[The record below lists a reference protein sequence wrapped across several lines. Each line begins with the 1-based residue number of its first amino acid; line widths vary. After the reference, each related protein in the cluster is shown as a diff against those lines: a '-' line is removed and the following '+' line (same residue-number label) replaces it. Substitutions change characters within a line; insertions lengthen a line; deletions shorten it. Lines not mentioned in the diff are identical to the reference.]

1 MSESIFR
8 SHFQAEKQVIQQGD
22 NNTQN
27 IIVKTE
33 INYGDDPEEEKVAAT
48 INENSPYLG
57 LVAFTANDANLFYG
71 RKKVIND
78 LLKELEK
85 ENLIFLLGASGS
97 GKSSLVQA
105 GLIPALSAKYKPNFS
120 NLSMVPNDDPFF
132 SFYLQVANF
141 ISQSPTDYKQSEAQ
155 VALPPQDNI
164 TAAVEYLEKV
174 ITTLKKKPESLW
186 LIFIDQ
192 FEEIL
197 TQSQDNKGCLF
208 IQSLGNLI
216 SYLQRTNN
224 SSVKIVL
231 TMRTDFLDQ
240 FMHTFPDFVVTIQSD
255 GRKPFSYITPMAD
268 RELKLVIKN
277 PAATHGVNVDLNLIE
292 EIIEDFRG
300 ESRSLP
306 LLQYTLDLL
315 WQKDDLSDRLLDY
328 ATYED
333 LGGVGGALQQQA
345 EKIYQHFES
354 QGQGKAVESIFVQLV
369 TITSDGKRVSKR
381 KNKSGFND
389 ELGKIV
395 DELVKK
401 YRLLVSGRQ
410 EGMVEIAHEAL
421 IGSWQRLQDWI
432 TKYEKE
438 IILERQLKEA
448 AESWW
453 KDKADEKKAISE
465 LWTGSKLTQVGNLL
479 KAKSLPDLN
488 ALRNYFG
495 DVTVEFMRASR
506 EYQQRLQKAETERK
520 QREVNTELS
529 LANSLSGYSLY
540 LFNEG
545 GKDLEAFV
553 EAIKAGKILQ
563 KHKASNTQVMDAL
576 QKILVEG
583 REYNR
588 LKGYNGEV
596 DSVSFS
602 SDGKIL
608 ATGSSDTTIKLWD
621 VETGQE
627 IRTLKGHNG
636 HVYSASF
643 SSDGKTLASG
653 SEDTTIKLW
662 NLETGQEIRTLKGHN
677 GHVYSVSFSS
687 DGKTLASGSEDKTIK
702 LWNVETG
709 QEIRTLK
716 GYNGHVYSVSFSSD
730 GKTLASG
737 SEDKTIKL
745 WNVETGQEIRTLKGY
760 NGEVDSVSF
769 SSDGKTLASLDNRN
783 SFEIKLWDV
792 ETGETIRTLTGHNNS
807 VLSVS
812 FSSDGKTLASGS
824 HDNTIKLW
832 NVETGQEIRTLKGHN
847 SSVGSVS
854 FSSDGKTLASGDG
867 GTIKLWNLETEREI
881 RTLKGNNASISSVS
895 FSSDGKT
902 LASGDGGTIKLW
914 NVETG
919 KEIRTLKG
927 HNSEHNRK
935 VEFTRDGQFDVETGE
950 EIRTPIGYNEYFY
963 SISFSPDGKT
973 LATGSS
979 DKTIKLW
986 NVETGQEIRTL
997 SGHNDSVDSVSFSS
1011 DGKTLATGSRDKTIK
1026 LWNVET
1032 GQEIRTL
1039 TGHNSNVNSVS
1050 FSPDGKTLATGSS
1063 DNTIKLWDV
1072 ETGQE
1077 IRTLSGHN
1085 GTVDSVSFS
1094 PDGKTLASGSE
1105 DTTIK
1110 LWNVETGKEIRTLKG
1125 HNDVVRSVSFSSDG
1139 KTLASGSKDKT
1150 IKLWNVETGK
1160 EIRTLTGHNSTVTS
1174 VSFSPD
1180 GKTLA
1185 TGSSDG
1191 TIKLWN
1197 GEYGWGLDGLMG
1209 RSCAWVRAYLHN
1221 PNSDARE
1228 EDRYL
1233 CDGIGGK

>member
-141 ISQSPTDYKQSEAQ
+141 ISQSPTDYKQSETQ

-208 IQSLGNLI
+208 IQSLENLI

-255 GRKPFSYITPMAD
+255 GRKPFSYITPMTD

-277 PAATHGVNVDLNLIE
+277 PAATHGINVDLDLIE

-328 ATYED
+328 DTYKN

-465 LWTGSKLTQVGNLL
+465 LWTGSKLTQVSNLL

-506 EYQQRLQKAETERK
+506 EYQQRLQKAEAERK

-545 GKDLEAFV
+545 GKDLEALV

-563 KHKASNTQVMDAL
+563 KHKASNTKVIDAL

-588 LKGYNGEV
+588 LKGH
-596 DSVSFS
+596 
-602 SDGKIL
+602 DG
-608 ATGSSDTTIKLWD
+608 S
-621 VETGQE
+621 
-627 IRTLKGHNG
+627 
-636 HVYSASF
+636 
-643 SSDGKTLASG
+643 
-653 SEDTTIKLW
+653 
-662 NLETGQEIRTLKGHN
+662 
-677 GHVYSVSFSS
+677 VYSVSFSS
-687 DGKTLASGSEDKTIK
+687 DGKTLATGSEDKTIK

-709 QEIRTLK
+709 QEIRTLT
-716 GYNGHVYSVSFSSD
+716 GHNDHVSSVSFSPD
-730 GKTLASG
+730 GKTLATG
-737 SEDKTIKL
+737 SWDKTIKL
-745 WNVETGQEIRTLKGY
+745 WNVETGQEICTLSGHNY
-760 NGEVDSVSF
+760 SVS
-769 SSDGKTLASLDNRN
+769 
-783 SFEIKLWDV
+783 
-792 ETGETIRTLTGHNNS
+792 S
-807 VLSVS
+807 V
-812 FSSDGKTLASGS
+812 
-824 HDNTIKLW
+824 
-832 NVETGQEIRTLKGHN
+832 
-847 SSVGSVS
+847 
-854 FSSDGKTLASGDG
+854 
-867 GTIKLWNLETEREI
+867 
-881 RTLKGNNASISSVS
+881 
-895 FSSDGKT
+895 
-902 LASGDGGTIKLW
+902 
-914 NVETG
+914 
-919 KEIRTLKG
+919 
-927 HNSEHNRK
+927 
-935 VEFTRDGQFDVETGE
+935 
-950 EIRTPIGYNEYFY
+950 
-963 SISFSPDGKT
+963 SFSPDGKT
-973 LATGSS
+973 LATGGW

-997 SGHNDSVDSVSFSS
+997 SGHNYSVNSVSFSN
-1011 DGKTLATGSRDKTIK
+1011 DGKTLATGSSDNTIK
-1026 LWNVET
+1026 LWDVET

-1039 TGHNSNVNSVS
+1039 TGHNESVYSVS
-1050 FSPDGKTLATGSS
+1050 FSNDGKTLATGSSDNTIKLWDVETGQEIRTLTGHNESVYSVSFSSDGKTLATGSS

-1085 GTVDSVSFS
+1085 EGV
-1094 PDGKTLASGSE
+1094 
-1105 DTTIK
+1105 
-1110 LWNVETGKEIRTLKG
+1110 N
-1125 HNDVVRSVSFSSDG
+1125 SVSFSSDG
-1139 KTLASGSKDKT
+1139 KTLATGSYDRT
-1150 IKLWNVETGK
+1150 IKLWDVETGQ
-1160 EIRTLTGHNSTVTS
+1160 EIRTLSGHNDASVYS

-1185 TGSSDG
+1185 TGSYDRTIKLWNVETGQEIRTLSGHNEIVNSVSFSSDGKTLATGSYDRTIKLWDVETGQEIRTLSGHNETVNSVSFSPDGKTLATGSWDKTIKLWDVETGQEIRTLSGHNYSVNSVSFSNDGKTLVSGSDDGTIKLWNVETGQEICTLSGHNYSVNSASFSNDGKTLATGSRDDTIKLWNVETGEEIRTLSGHNGYVNSVSFSPDGKTLATGSDDSTIKLWNVETGQEIRTLSGHNYSVNSVSFSNDGKTLATGSGDG

-1197 GEYGWGLDGLMG
+1197 GEYGWGLDALMG
-1209 RSCAWVRAYLHN
+1209 RSCDRVRAYLHN
-1221 PNSDARE
+1221 PNSDVRE
-1228 EDRYL
+1228 EDRHL

>member
-27 IIVKTE
+27 IYVKTE

-105 GLIPALSAKYKPNFS
+105 GLIPALSAKYKPNLS

-197 TQSQDNKGCLF
+197 TQSQDNNGCLF
-208 IQSLGNLI
+208 IQSLENLI

-292 EIIEDFRG
+292 NILEDFRG

-328 ATYED
+328 DTYKN

-563 KHKASNTQVMDAL
+563 KHNASNTKVIDAL
-576 QKILVEG
+576 QKILIEG

-588 LKGYNGEV
+588 L
-596 DSVSFS
+596 
-602 SDGKIL
+602 L
-608 ATGSSDTTIKLWD
+608 
-621 VETGQE
+621 
-627 IRTLKGHNG
+627 GHN
-636 HVYSASF
+636 
-643 SSDGKTLASG
+643 D
-653 SEDTTIKLW
+653 
-662 NLETGQEIRTLKGHN
+662 
-677 GHVYSVSFSS
+677 
-687 DGKTLASGSEDKTIK
+687 
-702 LWNVETG
+702 
-709 QEIRTLK
+709 
-716 GYNGHVYSVSFSSD
+716 
-730 GKTLASG
+730 
-737 SEDKTIKL
+737 
-745 WNVETGQEIRTLKGY
+745 
-760 NGEVDSVSF
+760 
-769 SSDGKTLASLDNRN
+769 
-783 SFEIKLWDV
+783 
-792 ETGETIRTLTGHNNS
+792 S

-812 FSSDGKTLASGS
+812 FSPDGKTLASGS

-832 NVETGQEIRTLKGHN
+832 NVETGEEIRTLTGHN
-847 SSVGSVS
+847 EGVNSVS
-854 FSSDGKTLASGDG
+854 FSSDGKTLATGSFEN
-867 GTIKLWNLETEREI
+867 TIKLWNLETGQEI
-881 RTLKGNNASISSVS
+881 STLSGHNASISRVS
-895 FSSDGKT
+895 FS
-902 LASGDGGTIKLW
+902 
-914 NVETG
+914 
-919 KEIRTLKG
+919 R
-927 HNSEHNRK
+927 
-935 VEFTRDGQFDVETGE
+935 
-950 EIRTPIGYNEYFY
+950 
-963 SISFSPDGKT
+963 DGKT

-997 SGHNDSVDSVSFSS
+997 TGHNDSISSVSFSP
-1011 DGKTLATGSRDKTIK
+1011 DGKTLATGSYDNTIK

-1039 TGHNSNVNSVS
+1039 TGHNYSVFSVSFSPDGKTLASGSHDNTIKLWNVETGEEIRTLSRHNGGVNSVSFSNDGKTLATGSADKTIKLWDVETGEEIRTLSGHNDRVWSVNFSPDGKTLATGSSDKTIKLWNIQTGREIRTLSGHNASISSVSFSSDGKTLASGSFNRTIKLWNGSTCQEILTLFGHDGHVNSVSFSSDGKTLAFDSGDNTIKLWNVETGQEIRTLTGHNGNVNSVS
-1050 FSPDGKTLATGSS
+1050 FSSDGKTLATGSS
-1063 DNTIKLWDV
+1063 DNTIKLWNVETGKEIRTLTGHYGGFGSVSFSSDGKTLASDSGDNTIKLWNV

-1085 GTVDSVSFS
+1085 DRISSVSFS
-1094 PDGKTLASGSE
+1094 LDGKTLASGS
-1105 DTTIK
+1105 
-1110 LWNVETGKEIRTLKG
+1110 
-1125 HNDVVRSVSFSSDG
+1125 S
-1139 KTLASGSKDKT
+1139 DKT

-1160 EIRTLTGHNSTVTS
+1160 EIRTLTGHNGNVNSVSFSSDGKTLATGSWDNTIKLWNVETGKEIRTLTGHNDSVWS

-1185 TGSSDG
+1185 TGSSDE

-1209 RSCAWVRAYLHN
+1209 RSCDRVRAYLHN

>member
-208 IQSLGNLI
+208 IQSLENLI

-292 EIIEDFRG
+292 KIIEDFRG

-328 ATYED
+328 DTYKN

-576 QKILVEG
+576 QKILIEG

-662 NLETGQEIRTLKGHN
+662 NLETGQEIRTLKGH
-677 GHVYSVSFSS
+677 
-687 DGKTLASGSEDKTIK
+687 
-702 LWNVETG
+702 
-709 QEIRTLK
+709 
-716 GYNGHVYSVSFSSD
+716 NGHVYSVSFSSD

-914 NVETG
+914 NLETG
-919 KEIRTLKG
+919 QEIRTLKG

-1011 DGKTLATGSRDKTIK
+1011 DGKTLATGSSDRTIK
-1026 LWNVET
+1026 LWDVET

-1039 TGHNSNVNSVS
+1039 TGHNHYVNSVS
-1050 FSPDGKTLATGSS
+1050 FSPDGKTLATGS
-1063 DNTIKLWDV
+1063 
-1072 ETGQE
+1072 
-1077 IRTLSGHN
+1077 
-1085 GTVDSVSFS
+1085 
-1094 PDGKTLASGSE
+1094 E
-1105 DTTIK
+1105 DKTIK
-1110 LWNVETGKEIRTLKG
+1110 LWNVETGKEIGTLKG
-1125 HNDVVRSVSFSSDG
+1125 HNETVNSVSFSPDG
-1139 KTLASGSKDKT
+1139 KTLATGSYDKT

-1160 EIRTLTGHNSTVTS
+1160 EIRTLSGHDGSVYT

-1185 TGSSDG
+1185 TGSDDG

-1197 GEYGWGLDGLMG
+1197 GEYGWGLDALMG
-1209 RSCAWVRAYLHN
+1209 RSCDRVRAYLHN

>member
-197 TQSQDNKGCLF
+197 TQSQDNNGCLF
-208 IQSLGNLI
+208 IQSLENLI

-292 EIIEDFRG
+292 KIIEDFRG

-328 ATYED
+328 DTYKN

-465 LWTGSKLTQVGNLL
+465 LWTGSKLTQVSNLL

-506 EYQQRLQKAETERK
+506 EYQQRLQKAEAERK

-563 KHKASNTQVMDAL
+563 KHNASNTKVIDAL

-588 LKGYNGEV
+588 LKGHDGSVY
-596 DSVSFS
+596 SVSFS
-602 SDGKIL
+602 SDGKTL
-608 ATGSSDTTIKLWD
+608 ATGSGDNTIKLWN

-627 IRTLKGHNG
+627 IRTLTGHNEGVNSVSFSSDGKTLATGSFEKTIKLWNLETGQEIRTLFGHTYFYSVSFSPDGNTLASGSFDGTIKLWNVETGQEIRTLSGHNG
-636 HVYSASF
+636 ASVYSVSF
-643 SSDGKTLASG
+643 SPDGKTLASG

-716 GYNGHVYSVSFSSD
+716 GHDELVTSV
-730 GKTLASG
+730 
-737 SEDKTIKL
+737 
-745 WNVETGQEIRTLKGY
+745 N
-760 NGEVDSVSF
+760 
-769 SSDGKTLASLDNRN
+769 
-783 SFEIKLWDV
+783 
-792 ETGETIRTLTGHNNS
+792 
-807 VLSVS
+807 
-812 FSSDGKTLASGS
+812 
-824 HDNTIKLW
+824 
-832 NVETGQEIRTLKGHN
+832 
-847 SSVGSVS
+847 
-854 FSSDGKTLASGDG
+854 
-867 GTIKLWNLETEREI
+867 
-881 RTLKGNNASISSVS
+881 
-895 FSSDGKT
+895 
-902 LASGDGGTIKLW
+902 
-914 NVETG
+914 
-919 KEIRTLKG
+919 
-927 HNSEHNRK
+927 
-935 VEFTRDGQFDVETGE
+935 
-950 EIRTPIGYNEYFY
+950 
-963 SISFSPDGKT
+963 FSPDGKT
-973 LATGSS
+973 L
-979 DKTIKLW
+979 
-986 NVETGQEIRTL
+986 V
-997 SGHNDSVDSVSFSS
+997 
-1011 DGKTLATGSRDKTIK
+1011 
-1026 LWNVET
+1026 
-1032 GQEIRTL
+1032 
-1039 TGHNSNVNSVS
+1039 
-1050 FSPDGKTLATGSS
+1050 
-1063 DNTIKLWDV
+1063 
-1072 ETGQE
+1072 
-1077 IRTLSGHN
+1077 
-1085 GTVDSVSFS
+1085 
-1094 PDGKTLASGSE
+1094 SGSY
-1105 DTTIK
+1105 D
-1110 LWNVETGKEIRTLKG
+1110 
-1125 HNDVVRSVSFSSDG
+1125 S
-1139 KTLASGSKDKT
+1139 
-1150 IKLWNVETGK
+1150 
-1160 EIRTLTGHNSTVTS
+1160 
-1174 VSFSPD
+1174 
-1180 GKTLA
+1180 
-1185 TGSSDG
+1185 

-1197 GEYGWGLDGLMG
+1197 GSNGWDLDALME
-1209 RSCAWVRAYLHN
+1209 RSCDWVRVYLHN
-1221 PNSDARE
+1221 PNSGVRE
-1228 EDRYL
+1228 EDRHL
-1233 CDGIGGK
+1233 CDGIGGKSSVSGF

>member
-240 FMHTFPDFVVTIQSD
+240 FMNTFPDFVVTIQSD

-292 EIIEDFRG
+292 KIIEDFRG
-300 ESRSLP
+300 ESQSLP

-506 EYQQRLQKAETERK
+506 EYQQRLQKAEAERK

-529 LANSLSGYSLY
+529 LANSLSGYSLH
-540 LFNEG
+540 LFNEE
-545 GKDLEAFV
+545 GKELDAIV

-563 KHKASNTQVMDAL
+563 KHNASNT
-576 QKILVEG
+576 K
-583 REYNR
+583 
-588 LKGYNGEV
+588 
-596 DSVSFS
+596 
-602 SDGKIL
+602 
-608 ATGSSDTTIKLWD
+608 
-621 VETGQE
+621 
-627 IRTLKGHNG
+627 
-636 HVYSASF
+636 
-643 SSDGKTLASG
+643 
-653 SEDTTIKLW
+653 
-662 NLETGQEIRTLKGHN
+662 
-677 GHVYSVSFSS
+677 
-687 DGKTLASGSEDKTIK
+687 
-702 LWNVETG
+702 
-709 QEIRTLK
+709 
-716 GYNGHVYSVSFSSD
+716 
-730 GKTLASG
+730 
-737 SEDKTIKL
+737 
-745 WNVETGQEIRTLKGY
+745 
-760 NGEVDSVSF
+760 
-769 SSDGKTLASLDNRN
+769 
-783 SFEIKLWDV
+783 
-792 ETGETIRTLTGHNNS
+792 
-807 VLSVS
+807 
-812 FSSDGKTLASGS
+812 
-824 HDNTIKLW
+824 
-832 NVETGQEIRTLKGHN
+832 
-847 SSVGSVS
+847 
-854 FSSDGKTLASGDG
+854 
-867 GTIKLWNLETEREI
+867 
-881 RTLKGNNASISSVS
+881 
-895 FSSDGKT
+895 
-902 LASGDGGTIKLW
+902 
-914 NVETG
+914 
-919 KEIRTLKG
+919 
-927 HNSEHNRK
+927 
-935 VEFTRDGQFDVETGE
+935 
-950 EIRTPIGYNEYFY
+950 
-963 SISFSPDGKT
+963 
-973 LATGSS
+973 
-979 DKTIKLW
+979 
-986 NVETGQEIRTL
+986 
-997 SGHNDSVDSVSFSS
+997 
-1011 DGKTLATGSRDKTIK
+1011 
-1026 LWNVET
+1026 
-1032 GQEIRTL
+1032 
-1039 TGHNSNVNSVS
+1039 
-1050 FSPDGKTLATGSS
+1050 
-1063 DNTIKLWDV
+1063 
-1072 ETGQE
+1072 
-1077 IRTLSGHN
+1077 
-1085 GTVDSVSFS
+1085 
-1094 PDGKTLASGSE
+1094 
-1105 DTTIK
+1105 
-1110 LWNVETGKEIRTLKG
+1110 
-1125 HNDVVRSVSFSSDG
+1125 
-1139 KTLASGSKDKT
+1139 
-1150 IKLWNVETGK
+1150 
-1160 EIRTLTGHNSTVTS
+1160 
-1174 VSFSPD
+1174 
-1180 GKTLA
+1180 
-1185 TGSSDG
+1185 
-1191 TIKLWN
+1191 
-1197 GEYGWGLDGLMG
+1197 
-1209 RSCAWVRAYLHN
+1209 
-1221 PNSDARE
+1221 
-1228 EDRYL
+1228 
-1233 CDGIGGK
+1233 

>member
-197 TQSQDNKGCLF
+197 TQSQDNNGCLF
-208 IQSLGNLI
+208 IQSLENLI

-255 GRKPFSYITPMAD
+255 GRKPFSYITPMTD

-292 EIIEDFRG
+292 KIIEDFRG

-328 ATYED
+328 DTYKN

-465 LWTGSKLTQVGNLL
+465 LWTGSKLTQVSNLL

-540 LFNEG
+540 LFNEE
-545 GKDLEAFV
+545 GKELDAIV

-563 KHKASNTQVMDAL
+563 KHNASNTKVIDAL
-576 QKILVEG
+576 QKIMNEG
-583 REYNR
+583 RESNR
-588 LKGYNGEV
+588 LVGHNGSV
-596 DSVSFS
+596 NSVSFS
-602 SDGKIL
+602 P
-608 ATGSSDTTIKLWD
+608 
-621 VETGQE
+621 
-627 IRTLKGHNG
+627 
-636 HVYSASF
+636 
-643 SSDGKTLASG
+643 DGKTLVSG
-653 SEDTTIKLW
+653 SD
-662 NLETGQEIRTLKGHN
+662 
-677 GHVYSVSFSS
+677 
-687 DGKTLASGSEDKTIK
+687 
-702 LWNVETG
+702 
-709 QEIRTLK
+709 
-716 GYNGHVYSVSFSSD
+716 
-730 GKTLASG
+730 
-737 SEDKTIKL
+737 
-745 WNVETGQEIRTLKGY
+745 
-760 NGEVDSVSF
+760 
-769 SSDGKTLASLDNRN
+769 
-783 SFEIKLWDV
+783 
-792 ETGETIRTLTGHNNS
+792 
-807 VLSVS
+807 
-812 FSSDGKTLASGS
+812 
-824 HDNTIKLW
+824 DNTIKLW
-832 NVETGQEIRTLKGHN
+832 NVETGQEIRTLKGHYN
-847 SSVGSVS
+847 SVRSVN
-854 FSSDGKTLASGDG
+854 FSPDGKTLVSGSVDN
-867 GTIKLWNLETEREI
+867 TIKLWNVETGQEI
-881 RTLKGNNASISSVS
+881 RTLKGYDSSVNS
-895 FSSDGKT
+895 VNFSPDGKT
-902 LASGDGGTIKLW
+902 LVSGSNDNTIKLW

-919 KEIRTLKG
+919 KEIRTFKG
-927 HNSEHNRK
+927 HDSSVNSVN
-935 VEFTRDGQFDVETGE
+935 
-950 EIRTPIGYNEYFY
+950 
-963 SISFSPDGKT
+963 FSPDGKT
-973 LATGSS
+973 LVSGSW

-997 SGHNDSVDSVSFSS
+997 KGHDFYVNSVNFSP
-1011 DGKTLATGSRDKTIK
+1011 DGKTLVSGSADNTIKLWNVETGQEIRTLKGHDFYVNSVNFSPDGKTLVSGSGDKTIK

-1039 TGHNSNVNSVS
+1039 KGHDSYVYSVN
-1050 FSPDGKTLATGSS
+1050 FSPDGKTLVSGSA
-1063 DNTIKLWDV
+1063 DNTIKLWNV

-1077 IRTLSGHN
+1077 IRTLKGHDN
-1085 GTVDSVSFS
+1085 LVTSVNFS
-1094 PDGKTLASGSE
+1094 PDGKTLVSGS
-1105 DTTIK
+1105 
-1110 LWNVETGKEIRTLKG
+1110 G
-1125 HNDVVRSVSFSSDG
+1125 
-1139 KTLASGSKDKT
+1139 DKT
-1150 IKLWNVETGK
+1150 IKLWNVETGQ
-1160 EIRTLTGHNSTVTS
+1160 EIRTLKGHDSYVRSVNFSPDDKTLVSGSWQTIKLWNVETGEEILTLKGHDNWVNSVN
-1174 VSFSPD
+1174 FSPD
-1180 GKTLA
+1180 GKTLVS
-1185 TGSSDG
+1185 GSNDK

-1197 GEYGWGLDGLMG
+1197 GSTGQEIRTLKGHDSVVISVNFSPDGKTLVSG
-1209 RSCAWVRAYLHN
+1209 SRDNTIKL
-1221 PNSDARE
+1221 
-1228 EDRYL
+1228 
-1233 CDGIGGK
+1233 

>member
-197 TQSQDNKGCLF
+197 TQSQDNNGCLF
-208 IQSLGNLI
+208 IQSLDNLI

-292 EIIEDFRG
+292 NILEDFRG

-662 NLETGQEIRTLKGHN
+662 N
-677 GHVYSVSFSS
+677 
-687 DGKTLASGSEDKTIK
+687 
-702 LWNVETG
+702 
-709 QEIRTLK
+709 
-716 GYNGHVYSVSFSSD
+716 
-730 GKTLASG
+730 
-737 SEDKTIKL
+737 
-745 WNVETGQEIRTLKGY
+745 
-760 NGEVDSVSF
+760 
-769 SSDGKTLASLDNRN
+769 
-783 SFEIKLWDV
+783 
-792 ETGETIRTLTGHNNS
+792 
-807 VLSVS
+807 
-812 FSSDGKTLASGS
+812 
-824 HDNTIKLW
+824 
-832 NVETGQEIRTLKGHN
+832 
-847 SSVGSVS
+847 
-854 FSSDGKTLASGDG
+854 
-867 GTIKLWNLETEREI
+867 
-881 RTLKGNNASISSVS
+881 
-895 FSSDGKT
+895 
-902 LASGDGGTIKLW
+902 
-914 NVETG
+914 VETG
-919 KEIRTLKG
+919 KEIG
-927 HNSEHNRK
+927 
-935 VEFTRDGQFDVETGE
+935 
-950 EIRTPIGYNEYFY
+950 
-963 SISFSPDGKT
+963 
-973 LATGSS
+973 
-979 DKTIKLW
+979 
-986 NVETGQEIRTL
+986 
-997 SGHNDSVDSVSFSS
+997 
-1011 DGKTLATGSRDKTIK
+1011 
-1026 LWNVET
+1026 
-1032 GQEIRTL
+1032 
-1039 TGHNSNVNSVS
+1039 
-1050 FSPDGKTLATGSS
+1050 
-1063 DNTIKLWDV
+1063 
-1072 ETGQE
+1072 
-1077 IRTLSGHN
+1077 
-1085 GTVDSVSFS
+1085 
-1094 PDGKTLASGSE
+1094 
-1105 DTTIK
+1105 
-1110 LWNVETGKEIRTLKG
+1110 TLKG

>member
-197 TQSQDNKGCLF
+197 TQSQDNNGCLF
-208 IQSLGNLI
+208 IQSLENLI

-240 FMHTFPDFVVTIQSD
+240 FMNTFPDFVVTIQSD

-716 GYNGHVYSVSFSSD
+716 GYNG
-730 GKTLASG
+730 
-737 SEDKTIKL
+737 
-745 WNVETGQEIRTLKGY
+745 
-760 NGEVDSVSF
+760 EVDSVSF

-847 SSVGSVS
+847 SSVG
-854 FSSDGKTLASGDG
+854 
-867 GTIKLWNLETEREI
+867 
-881 RTLKGNNASISSVS
+881 SVS

-1050 FSPDGKTLATGSS
+1050 FSPDGKTLATGS
-1063 DNTIKLWDV
+1063 D
-1072 ETGQE
+1072 
-1077 IRTLSGHN
+1077 
-1085 GTVDSVSFS
+1085 
-1094 PDGKTLASGSE
+1094 DG
-1105 DTTIK
+1105 
-1110 LWNVETGKEIRTLKG
+1110 
-1125 HNDVVRSVSFSSDG
+1125 
-1139 KTLASGSKDKT
+1139 T

>member
-141 ISQSPTDYKQSEAQ
+141 ISQSPTDYKQSETQ

-197 TQSQDNKGCLF
+197 TQSQDNNGCLF
-208 IQSLGNLI
+208 IQSLDNLI

-292 EIIEDFRG
+292 KIIEDFRG

-328 ATYED
+328 DTYKN

-465 LWTGSKLTQVGNLL
+465 LWTGSKLTQVSNLL

-506 EYQQRLQKAETERK
+506 EYQQRLQKAEAERK

-563 KHKASNTQVMDAL
+563 KHNASNTKVIDAL

-588 LKGYNGEV
+588 LKGHDGSVY
-596 DSVSFS
+596 SVSFS
-602 SDGKIL
+602 SDGKTL
-608 ATGSSDTTIKLWD
+608 ATGSEDKTIKLWNVETGEEIGTLSGHNGSVYSVSFSSDGKTLATGSEDKTIKLWNVETGEEIGTLTRHPSSVYSVSFSSDGKTLATGSYDGTIKLWNGSTGQEIRTLSGPNDIVLSVSFSPDGKTLATGSEDKTIKLWD

-627 IRTLKGHNG
+627 IRTLSGHNDY
-636 HVYSASF
+636 VLSVSF
-643 SSDGKTLASG
+643 SPDGKTLA
-653 SEDTTIKLW
+653 T
-662 NLETGQEIRTLKGHN
+662 
-677 GHVYSVSFSS
+677 
-687 DGKTLASGSEDKTIK
+687 GSEDKTIK

-709 QEIRTLK
+709 QEIGTL
-716 GYNGHVYSVSFSSD
+716 
-730 GKTLASG
+730 
-737 SEDKTIKL
+737 
-745 WNVETGQEIRTLKGY
+745 R
-760 NGEVDSVSF
+760 
-769 SSDGKTLASLDNRN
+769 
-783 SFEIKLWDV
+783 
-792 ETGETIRTLTGHNNS
+792 GHNGI

-812 FSSDGKTLASGS
+812 FSSDGKTLASSSYDNTIKLWNVEGKEIRTLSGHNREVNSVNFSPDGKTLATGS
-824 HDNTIKLW
+824 RDNTIKLWNVETGQKIRTLSGHKWSVNSVSFSRDGKKLATGSGILISFRDNTIKLW
-832 NVETGQEIRTLKGHN
+832 NVETGQEIRTLPLQLYENTGHN
-847 SSVGSVS
+847 KSVTSV
-854 FSSDGKTLASGDG
+854 
-867 GTIKLWNLETEREI
+867 
-881 RTLKGNNASISSVS
+881 
-895 FSSDGKT
+895 
-902 LASGDGGTIKLW
+902 
-914 NVETG
+914 
-919 KEIRTLKG
+919 
-927 HNSEHNRK
+927 
-935 VEFTRDGQFDVETGE
+935 
-950 EIRTPIGYNEYFY
+950 
-963 SISFSPDGKT
+963 SFSPDGKT
-973 LATGSS
+973 LATGSG
-979 DKTIKLW
+979 D
-986 NVETGQEIRTL
+986 N
-997 SGHNDSVDSVSFSS
+997 
-1011 DGKTLATGSRDKTIK
+1011 TIK

-1050 FSPDGKTLATGSS
+1050 FSPDGKTLATGS
-1063 DNTIKLWDV
+1063 DDGTIKLWDV

-1077 IRTLSGHN
+1077 ILTLTGHN
-1085 GTVDSVSFS
+1085 SNVNSVSFS

-1110 LWNVETGKEIRTLKG
+1110 LWNVETGKEIGTLKG

-1185 TGSSDG
+1185 TGSHDK

-1209 RSCAWVRAYLHN
+1209 RSCDWVRAYLHN

>member
-141 ISQSPTDYKQSEAQ
+141 ISQSPTDYKQSETQ

-208 IQSLGNLI
+208 IQSLENLI

-255 GRKPFSYITPMAD
+255 GRKPFSYITPMTD

-277 PAATHGVNVDLNLIE
+277 PAATHGINVDLDLIE

-328 ATYED
+328 DTYKN

-465 LWTGSKLTQVGNLL
+465 LWTGSKLTQVSNLL

-506 EYQQRLQKAETERK
+506 EYQQRLQKAEAERK

-545 GKDLEAFV
+545 GKDLEALV

-563 KHKASNTQVMDAL
+563 KHKASNTKVIDAL

-588 LKGYNGEV
+588 LKGH
-596 DSVSFS
+596 
-602 SDGKIL
+602 DG
-608 ATGSSDTTIKLWD
+608 S
-621 VETGQE
+621 
-627 IRTLKGHNG
+627 
-636 HVYSASF
+636 
-643 SSDGKTLASG
+643 
-653 SEDTTIKLW
+653 
-662 NLETGQEIRTLKGHN
+662 
-677 GHVYSVSFSS
+677 VYSVSFSS
-687 DGKTLASGSEDKTIK
+687 DGKTLATGSEDKTIK

-709 QEIRTLK
+709 QEIRTLT
-716 GYNGHVYSVSFSSD
+716 GHNDHVSSVSFSPD
-730 GKTLASG
+730 GKTLATG
-737 SEDKTIKL
+737 SWDKTIKL
-745 WNVETGQEIRTLKGY
+745 WNVETGQEICTLSGHNY
-760 NGEVDSVSF
+760 SVS
-769 SSDGKTLASLDNRN
+769 
-783 SFEIKLWDV
+783 
-792 ETGETIRTLTGHNNS
+792 S
-807 VLSVS
+807 V
-812 FSSDGKTLASGS
+812 
-824 HDNTIKLW
+824 
-832 NVETGQEIRTLKGHN
+832 
-847 SSVGSVS
+847 
-854 FSSDGKTLASGDG
+854 
-867 GTIKLWNLETEREI
+867 
-881 RTLKGNNASISSVS
+881 
-895 FSSDGKT
+895 
-902 LASGDGGTIKLW
+902 
-914 NVETG
+914 
-919 KEIRTLKG
+919 
-927 HNSEHNRK
+927 
-935 VEFTRDGQFDVETGE
+935 
-950 EIRTPIGYNEYFY
+950 
-963 SISFSPDGKT
+963 SFSPDGKT
-973 LATGSS
+973 LATGGW

-997 SGHNDSVDSVSFSS
+997 SGHNYSVNSVSFSN
-1011 DGKTLATGSRDKTIK
+1011 DGKTLATGSSDNTIK
-1026 LWNVET
+1026 LWDVET

-1039 TGHNSNVNSVS
+1039 TGHNESVYSVS
-1050 FSPDGKTLATGSS
+1050 FSSDGKTLATGSS

-1085 GTVDSVSFS
+1085 EGV
-1094 PDGKTLASGSE
+1094 
-1105 DTTIK
+1105 
-1110 LWNVETGKEIRTLKG
+1110 N
-1125 HNDVVRSVSFSSDG
+1125 SVSFSSDG
-1139 KTLASGSKDKT
+1139 KTLATGSYDRT
-1150 IKLWNVETGK
+1150 IKLWDVETGQ
-1160 EIRTLTGHNSTVTS
+1160 EIRTLSGHNETVNS

-1185 TGSSDG
+1185 TGSWDKTIKLWDVETGQEIRTLSGHNYSVNSVSFSNDGKTLVSGSDDGTIKLWNVETGQEICTLSGHNYSVNSVSFSNDGKTLATGSRDDTIKLWNVETGEEIRTLSGHNGYVNSVSFSPDGKTLATGSDDSTIKLWNVETGQEIRTLSGHNYSVNSVSFSNDGKTLATGSGDG

-1197 GEYGWGLDGLMG
+1197 GEYGWGLDALMG
-1209 RSCAWVRAYLHN
+1209 RSCDRVRAYLHN
-1221 PNSDARE
+1221 PNSDVRE
-1228 EDRYL
+1228 EDRHL

>member
-141 ISQSPTDYKQSEAQ
+141 ISQSPTDYKQSETQ

-208 IQSLGNLI
+208 IQSLENLI

-292 EIIEDFRG
+292 KIIEDFRG

-328 ATYED
+328 DTYKN

-465 LWTGSKLTQVGNLL
+465 LWTGSKLTQVSNLL

-506 EYQQRLQKAETERK
+506 EYQQRLQKAEAERK

-563 KHKASNTQVMDAL
+563 KHNASNTKVIDAL

-588 LKGYNGEV
+588 LKGH
-596 DSVSFS
+596 
-602 SDGKIL
+602 DG
-608 ATGSSDTTIKLWD
+608 S
-621 VETGQE
+621 
-627 IRTLKGHNG
+627 
-636 HVYSASF
+636 
-643 SSDGKTLASG
+643 
-653 SEDTTIKLW
+653 
-662 NLETGQEIRTLKGHN
+662 
-677 GHVYSVSFSS
+677 VYSVSFSS
-687 DGKTLASGSEDKTIK
+687 DGKTLATGSG
-702 LWNVETG
+702 
-709 QEIRTLK
+709 
-716 GYNGHVYSVSFSSD
+716 
-730 GKTLASG
+730 
-737 SEDKTIKL
+737 
-745 WNVETGQEIRTLKGY
+745 
-760 NGEVDSVSF
+760 
-769 SSDGKTLASLDNRN
+769 
-783 SFEIKLWDV
+783 
-792 ETGETIRTLTGHNNS
+792 
-807 VLSVS
+807 
-812 FSSDGKTLASGS
+812 
-824 HDNTIKLW
+824 DNTIKLW
-832 NVETGQEIRTLKGHN
+832 NVETGQEIRTLTGHN
-847 SSVGSVS
+847 EGVNSVS
-854 FSSDGKTLASGDG
+854 FSSDGKTLATGSFEK
-867 GTIKLWNLETEREI
+867 TIKLWNLETGQEI
-881 RTLKGNNASISSVS
+881 RTL
-895 FSSDGKT
+895 F
-902 LASGDGGTIKLW
+902 
-914 NVETG
+914 
-919 KEIRTLKG
+919 G
-927 HNSEHNRK
+927 H
-935 VEFTRDGQFDVETGE
+935 T
-950 EIRTPIGYNEYFY
+950 YFY
-963 SISFSPDGKT
+963 SVSFSPDGKT
-973 LATGSS
+973 LASGSF
-979 DKTIKLW
+979 DGTIKLW

-997 SGHNDSVDSVSFSS
+997 SGHNGASVYSVSFSPDGKTLATGSRDDTIKLWNVETGQEIRTLSGHNETVNSVSFSPDGKTLATGSEDKTIKLWNVETGEEIRTLTGHNEIVNSVSFSS
-1011 DGKTLATGSRDKTIK
+1011 DGKTLATGSYDRTIKLWDVETGQEIRTLSGHNETVNSVSFSPDGKTLATGSWDNTIKLWDVETGQEIRLWNVETGQEIRTLSGHNDASVYSVSFSPDGKTLATGSDDKTIKLWNVETGEEIRTLTGHNGYVNSVSFSNDGKTLATGSSDNTIKLWNVETGQEIRTLTGHNGSVTSVSFSSDGKTLATGSWDNTIK

-1039 TGHNSNVNSVS
+1039 TGHNSFYSVS
-1050 FSPDGKTLATGSS
+1050 FSPDGKTLATGSEDNTIKLWNVETGQEIRTLTGHNEGVKSVSFSS
-1063 DNTIKLWDV
+1063 DGKTLATGSYGRTIKLWDV

-1085 GTVDSVSFS
+1085 GSVYTVSFS
-1094 PDGKTLASGSE
+1094 NDGKTLATGSW
-1105 DTTIK
+1105 DSTIK
-1110 LWNVETGKEIRTLKG
+1110 LWNVETGKEIRTLSG
-1125 HNDVVRSVSFSSDG
+1125 HNGSVY
-1139 KTLASGSKDKT
+1139 T
-1150 IKLWNVETGK
+1150 
-1160 EIRTLTGHNSTVTS
+1160 

-1185 TGSSDG
+1185 TGSHDK

-1221 PNSDARE
+1221 PNSDVRE
-1228 EDRYL
+1228 EDRHL
-1233 CDGIGGK
+1233 CDGIGTKN

>member
-141 ISQSPTDYKQSEAQ
+141 ISQSPTDYKQSETQ

-208 IQSLGNLI
+208 IQSLENLI

-255 GRKPFSYITPMAD
+255 GRKPFSYITPMTD

-277 PAATHGVNVDLNLIE
+277 PAATHGINVDLDLIE

-328 ATYED
+328 DTYKN

-465 LWTGSKLTQVGNLL
+465 LWTGSKLTQVSNLL

-529 LANSLSGYSLY
+529 LANSLSDYSFS
-540 LFNEG
+540 LFNQG
-545 GKDLEAFV
+545 GKGLEALV
-553 EAIKAGKILQ
+553 ETIKAGKILQ
-563 KHKASNTQVMDAL
+563 KHKASNTKVIYVL
-576 QKILVEG
+576 QNILVEE

-588 LKGYNGEV
+588 LLGHNGDV
-596 DSVSFS
+596 NSVSFS
-602 SDGKIL
+602 P
-608 ATGSSDTTIKLWD
+608 
-621 VETGQE
+621 
-627 IRTLKGHNG
+627 
-636 HVYSASF
+636 
-643 SSDGKTLASG
+643 DGKTLASG
-653 SEDTTIKLW
+653 S
-662 NLETGQEIRTLKGHN
+662 G
-677 GHVYSVSFSS
+677 
-687 DGKTLASGSEDKTIK
+687 DKTIK

-709 QEIRTLK
+709 QEICTLS
-716 GYNGHVYSVSFSSD
+716 GPNDIVWSVSFSPD
-730 GKTLASG
+730 GKTLVSG
-737 SEDKTIKL
+737 S
-745 WNVETGQEIRTLKGY
+745 W
-760 NGEVDSVSF
+760 
-769 SSDGKTLASLDNRN
+769 
-783 SFEIKLWDV
+783 
-792 ETGETIRTLTGHNNS
+792 
-807 VLSVS
+807 
-812 FSSDGKTLASGS
+812 
-824 HDNTIKLW
+824 DNTIKLW
-832 NVETGQEIRTLKGHN
+832 NVETGQEIRTLTGHN
-847 SSVGSVS
+847 SGVLSVS
-854 FSSDGKTLASGDG
+854 FSPDGKTLATGSGD
-867 GTIKLWNLETEREI
+867 
-881 RTLKGNNASISSVS
+881 
-895 FSSDGKT
+895 D
-902 LASGDGGTIKLW
+902 TIKLW

-919 KEIRTLKG
+919 QEICTLTG
-927 HNSEHNRK
+927 HNDPVNS
-935 VEFTRDGQFDVETGE
+935 V
-950 EIRTPIGYNEYFY
+950 
-963 SISFSPDGKT
+963 SFSPDGKT

-997 SGHNDSVDSVSFSS
+997 TGHNGFVDTFSGHNTGVWSVSFSP
-1011 DGKTLATGSRDKTIK
+1011 DGKTLATGSGDKTIK

-1039 TGHNSNVNSVS
+1039 TGHNSGVLSVSFSPDGKTLATGSGDDTIKLWNVETGQEIRTLSGHNYSVNSVS
-1050 FSPDGKTLATGSS
+1050 FSPDGKTLATGSR
-1063 DNTIKLWDV
+1063 DDTIKLWNV

-1077 IRTLSGHN
+1077 IRTL
-1085 GTVDSVSFS
+1085 T
-1094 PDGKTLASGSE
+1094 
-1105 DTTIK
+1105 
-1110 LWNVETGKEIRTLKG
+1110 G
-1125 HNDVVRSVSFSSDG
+1125 HNDPVS
-1139 KTLASGSKDKT
+1139 
-1150 IKLWNVETGK
+1150 
-1160 EIRTLTGHNSTVTS
+1160 S

-1185 TGSSDG
+1185 TGSGDDTIKLWNVETGQEIRTLTGHNSGVLSVSFSPDGKTLATGSGDG

-1197 GEYGWGLDGLMG
+1197 GEYGWGLDALMG
-1209 RSCAWVRAYLHN
+1209 RSCDWVRVYLHN
-1221 PNSDARE
+1221 PNSDVRE
-1228 EDRYL
+1228 EDRHL
-1233 CDGIGGK
+1233 CDGIGTKN

>member
-141 ISQSPTDYKQSEAQ
+141 ISQSPTDYKQSETQ

-208 IQSLGNLI
+208 IQSLENLI

-255 GRKPFSYITPMAD
+255 GRKPFSYITPMTD

-277 PAATHGVNVDLNLIE
+277 PAATHGINVDLDLIE

-328 ATYED
+328 DTYKN

-506 EYQQRLQKAETERK
+506 EYQQRLQKAEAERK

-563 KHKASNTQVMDAL
+563 KHNASNTKVIDAL

-588 LKGYNGEV
+588 LKGH
-596 DSVSFS
+596 
-602 SDGKIL
+602 DG
-608 ATGSSDTTIKLWD
+608 S
-621 VETGQE
+621 
-627 IRTLKGHNG
+627 
-636 HVYSASF
+636 
-643 SSDGKTLASG
+643 
-653 SEDTTIKLW
+653 
-662 NLETGQEIRTLKGHN
+662 
-677 GHVYSVSFSS
+677 VYSVSFSS
-687 DGKTLASGSEDKTIK
+687 DGKTLATGSG
-702 LWNVETG
+702 
-709 QEIRTLK
+709 
-716 GYNGHVYSVSFSSD
+716 
-730 GKTLASG
+730 
-737 SEDKTIKL
+737 
-745 WNVETGQEIRTLKGY
+745 
-760 NGEVDSVSF
+760 
-769 SSDGKTLASLDNRN
+769 
-783 SFEIKLWDV
+783 
-792 ETGETIRTLTGHNNS
+792 
-807 VLSVS
+807 
-812 FSSDGKTLASGS
+812 
-824 HDNTIKLW
+824 DNTIKLW
-832 NVETGQEIRTLKGHN
+832 NVETGQEIRTLTGHN
-847 SSVGSVS
+847 EGVNSVS
-854 FSSDGKTLASGDG
+854 FSSDGKTLATGSFEK
-867 GTIKLWNLETEREI
+867 TIKLWNLETGQEI
-881 RTLKGNNASISSVS
+881 RTL
-895 FSSDGKT
+895 F
-902 LASGDGGTIKLW
+902 
-914 NVETG
+914 
-919 KEIRTLKG
+919 G
-927 HNSEHNRK
+927 H
-935 VEFTRDGQFDVETGE
+935 T
-950 EIRTPIGYNEYFY
+950 YFY
-963 SISFSPDGKT
+963 SVSFSPDGKT
-973 LATGSS
+973 LASGSF
-979 DKTIKLW
+979 DGTIKLW

-997 SGHNDSVDSVSFSS
+997 SGHNGASVYSVSFSP
-1011 DGKTLATGSRDKTIK
+1011 DGKTLATGSRDDTIK

-1039 TGHNSNVNSVS
+1039 SGHNETVNSVS
-1050 FSPDGKTLATGSS
+1050 FSPDGKTLATGSEDKTIKLWNVETGEEIRTLTGHNEIVNSVSFSSDGKTLATGSYDRTIKLWDVETGQEIRTLSGHNETVNSVSFSPDGKTLATGSWDNTIKLWDVETGQEIRLWNVETGQEIRTLSGHNDASVYSVSFSPDGKTLATGSDDKTIKLWNVETGEEIRTLTGHNEGVKSVSFSSDGKTLATGSS

-1085 GTVDSVSFS
+1085 GSVTSVSFS
-1094 PDGKTLASGSE
+1094 SDGKTLATGSWDNTIKLWNVETGQEIRTLTGHNEGVKSVSFSSDGKTLATGSYGRTIKLWDVETGQEIRTLSGHNGSVYTVSFSN
-1105 DTTIK
+1105 DGKTLATGSWDSTIK
-1110 LWNVETGKEIRTLKG
+1110 LWNVETGKEIRTLSG
-1125 HNDVVRSVSFSSDG
+1125 HNGSVY
-1139 KTLASGSKDKT
+1139 T
-1150 IKLWNVETGK
+1150 
-1160 EIRTLTGHNSTVTS
+1160 

-1185 TGSSDG
+1185 TGSHDK

-1221 PNSDARE
+1221 PNSDVRE
-1228 EDRYL
+1228 EDRHL